1 MSSGHRAISQASRLK
16 RTTRNLVS
24 LRIGTWSH
32 DGCLC
37 SLLRLA
43 KVHSK
48 VQSSDIFSRLAC
60 WCALTDPCAVGQSY
74 NLRSRISEA
83 GHETYSV
90 VEFQIQ
96 RPYNTSNVADNP

>member
-37 SLLRLA
+37 SLFRLA

-48 VQSSDIFSRLAC
+48 VPSSGIILTARLLVRA
-60 WCALTDPCAVGQSY
+60 
-74 NLRSRISEA
+74 N
-83 GHETYSV
+83 
-90 VEFQIQ
+90 
-96 RPYNTSNVADNP
+96 RPLSAAA